1 VSGAPSTAIA
11 LATGRSPL
19 EAARAAGALLGKE
32 TVVRGLVAHVGVTV
46 LWSAVLA
53 TVLPRGREI
62 LAGAAA
68 GAGIHALDMGLIGR
82 RIPAIA
88 DLAQVPQ
95 LLDHLAFGASVGAAL
110 AWCRAQSPSPS
121 PRPERSSS
129 PPPSS

>member
-1 VSGAPSTAIA
+1 VAAVVAGTVSGAPSTAIA
-11 LATGRSPL
+11 LVAGRSPL

-53 TVLPRGREI
+53 ATLPRGHEVP
-62 LAGAAA
+62 AGTVA

-88 DLAQVPQ
+88 DLAQAPQ
-95 LLDHLAFGASVGAAL
+95 LLDHLAFGATVGAAL
-110 AWCRAQSPSPS
+110 AWCRSQAGAAAG
-121 PRPERSSS
+121 
-129 PPPSS
+129 